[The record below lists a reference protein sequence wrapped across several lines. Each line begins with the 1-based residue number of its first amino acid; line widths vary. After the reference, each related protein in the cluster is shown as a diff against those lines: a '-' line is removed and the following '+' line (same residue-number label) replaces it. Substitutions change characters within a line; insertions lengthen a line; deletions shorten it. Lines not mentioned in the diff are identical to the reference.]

1 MNGSTGDLLNT
12 PTVQCGVAQCGVA
25 WRMWAWAESSVF
37 HRLIAW
43 HWCLIQLQASVN
55 RDVGFFFLLISEAII
70 LQPVV
75 AALILLALKLLQGG
89 SFFLKALEMY
99 DFECACQRKW

>member
-1 MNGSTGDLLNT
+1 M
-12 PTVQCGVAQCGVA
+12 
-25 WRMWAWAESSVF
+25 
-37 HRLIAW
+37 
-43 HWCLIQLQASVN
+43 N
-55 RDVGFFFLLISEAII
+55 RDVGFFFLLISMAII

-99 DFECACQRKW
+99 DFECACQRK